1 MSFIQSHMTGNGGA
15 RAQPSLDLRAWP
27 FPRGQASILT
37 GEGYGEDPT
46 RGRITVELE
55 QDLVG

>member
-1 MSFIQSHMTGNGGA
+1 MSVIQSHMTGNGGA
-15 RAQPSLDLRAWP
+15 RP
-27 FPRGQASILT
+27 FPPGQASILT
-37 GEGYGEDPT
+37 GEGYGKDPT

>member
-1 MSFIQSHMTGNGGA
+1 MVELGP
-15 RAQPSLDLRAWP
+15 QPSLDLRTWP
-27 FPRGQASILT
+27 FPPDQASILT
-37 GEGYGEDPT
+37 GEGYGKDPT